1 MLDPGSPSLRTS
13 GAEKD
18 RRAVQYDCLNH
29 EISTL
34 LAAYVVGVHRYHRQM
49 VAMRHCCR
57 SLRHAVDAAV
67 DFWCVRFDQ
76 LRKVWACDYG
86 GCRRAT
92 LHMPNGEWVYKAQAD
107 MLAMWE
113 RAFAGSNFTQ
123 HPVATQHQALR
134 NFVYINRIDRAA
146 FYCAVSERCALCGEH
161 ILKNQHA
168 FFHDAHQ
175 SCGEPVY
182 AFAHIRCQ
190 KKHMVCI
197 KGKWDQCDVVRIA
210 EEPRELHRE
219 LQAVHHLLKL
229 ETPEEG
235 TVFFSKKLAF
245 CALSSWFRCVQ
256 LWQSHITD
264 IPLLVWLRPHPLV
277 RREDTLYGALDI
289 TEAHVTLALRQ
300 QEERYALGAMQAIR
314 RIEEL
319 RENRMR
325 LARAYEAELRVWLGK
340 GKTRWRT
347 IEHAEAMHEDLLKSA
362 GMQRFLKPD
371 TFQRVPVAASELVS
385 CLHVLHLFSATL
397 DHMTRFPSPGLLE
410 CLVHKIGLQNIY
422 IKSAMDLQLIDE
434 AQIDTAVAN
443 EAVSFAYIM
452 DRMDAMNGRDIEAVH
467 STIHGNTSCIYTS
480 TYGVRVRTRMML
492 YEEPVTFTSQFCISH
507 EELCMLKYRV
517 REALPEDP
525 PSMRA
530 SLTLNIPSGST
541 TQEESGMPS
550 TLFIN
555 AYLRAL
561 FEACLCPGSG
571 GARTLALT
579 LLFDY
584 KMCTELRET
593 LARVQHVRQ
602 SEGGLSPEDPI
613 PQPHHGGYFPNEEP
627 LVHMQHA

>member
-13 GAEKD
+13 GAEQH
-18 RRAVQYDCLNH
+18 RRAVQYDHLNH
-29 EISTL
+29 EISAL
-34 LAAYVVGVHRYHRQM
+34 LAAYVVGVHRHHRQM

-57 SLRHAVDAAV
+57 SLRDAVDAAV
-67 DFWCVRFDQ
+67 DGWCARFVQ
-76 LRKVWACDYG
+76 RRKVWACDYG

-92 LHMPNGEWVYKAQAD
+92 LHMPKGEWVYKAQAD

-113 RAFAGSNFTQ
+113 RAFVGSNFAQ
-123 HPVATQHQALR
+123 HPVATQHPALR
-134 NFVYINRIDRAA
+134 NFVYINKIDRAA

-161 ILKNQHA
+161 ILKNQHGA
-168 FFHDAHQ
+168 FHDAHQ
-175 SCGEPVY
+175 ACGEPVY

-197 KGKWDQCDVVRIA
+197 KGAWDQCDAVRTA

-229 ETPEEG
+229 ETQEEG
-235 TVFFSKKLAF
+235 TVFFSKKLVF
-245 CALSSWFRCVQ
+245 RALSSWFRCVQ
-256 LWQSHITD
+256 LWQAHIAD
-264 IPLLVWLRPHPLV
+264 MPLLVWLRPHPLV

-300 QEERYALGAMQAIR
+300 QEERSALGAMQAIR
-314 RIEEL
+314 RQEEL
-319 RENRMR
+319 RENRVR

-371 TFQRVPVAASELVS
+371 TLQRVPAAASELVP

-397 DHMTRFPSPGLLE
+397 DRMARLPSPGLLS
-410 CLVHKIGLQNIY
+410 CLVHKIGLHNIY

-443 EAVSFAYIM
+443 EASDFAYVM
-452 DRMDAMNGRDIEAVH
+452 DRMDSMRGQDIESVH
-467 STIHGNTSCIYTS
+467 STIHGNTSCVYTS
-480 TYGVRVRTRMML
+480 TYGVRVRAHMML
-492 YEEPVTFTSQFCISH
+492 CEEPVTFTSQFCISH
-507 EELCMLKYRV
+507 EELCMLKYRA
-517 REALPEDP
+517 REALPEHP

-530 SLTLNIPSGST
+530 RLWRDIPSGST

-550 TLFIN
+550 TLLIN
-555 AYLRAL
+555 AYLRDI
-561 FEACLCPGSG
+561 FDACLCPDSA
-571 GARTLALT
+571 GARTIALT

-584 KMCTELRET
+584 KMCNELRET
-593 LARVQHVRQ
+593 LARARHLQW
-602 SEGGLSPEDPI
+602 SDAGLSPEDPI
-613 PQPHHGGYFPNEEP
+613 PQPNGYSPNEEP
-627 LVHMQHA
+627 FVHMQHA